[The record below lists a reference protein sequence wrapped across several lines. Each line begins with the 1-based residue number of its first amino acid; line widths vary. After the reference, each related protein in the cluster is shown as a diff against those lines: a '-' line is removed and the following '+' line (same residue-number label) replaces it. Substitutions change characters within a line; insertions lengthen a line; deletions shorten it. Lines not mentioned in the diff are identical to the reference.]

1 MKKLAIIT
9 THPIQYQIPLF
20 KNLKKYNIEPI
31 VFYASRHGLKKHKIM
46 NFKIKWDID
55 SISLAVIRVIFQ
67 KNKNIKLMTLI
78 ILY

>member
-1 MKKLAIIT
+1 MKKSEVLKVIKVIKNLKKIKVLKKLAIIT

-46 NFKIKWDID
+46 NFYKRLSGI
-55 SISLAVIRVIFQ
+55 
-67 KNKNIKLMTLI
+67 
-78 ILY
+78 